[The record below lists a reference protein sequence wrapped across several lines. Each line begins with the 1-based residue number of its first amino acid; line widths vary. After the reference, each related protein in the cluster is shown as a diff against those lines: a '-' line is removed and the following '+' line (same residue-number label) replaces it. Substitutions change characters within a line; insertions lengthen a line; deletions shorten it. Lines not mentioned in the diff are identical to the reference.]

1 MGDEVLKKIAHSL
14 KTTFRSNDYCIR
26 IGGDEFAMLLM
37 DMQLS
42 DQDLIRRKVTYLNG
56 MLKNPDDNLPS
67 TSLSIGVAFSEHGY
81 RDDLYTQAD
90 SVLYEVKEHGRCG
103 CAFYHPHKIESY
115 IKQEHL

>member
-1 MGDEVLKKIAHSL
+1 
-14 KTTFRSNDYCIR
+14 
-26 IGGDEFAMLLM
+26 M

-42 DQDLIRRKVTYLNG
+42 DQDLIRRKVTYLND
-56 MLKNPDDNLPS
+56 MLKNPDDNLPP

-81 RDDLYTQAD
+81 RDDLYKQAD

-115 IKQEHL
+115 IKQENL